1 LLGAPRDFRAPR
13 ALGDQRR
20 LEGVVVLQRVVENTL
35 LSLFFINS
43 SMDVVALDKDR
54 SGQATGLGC

>member
-1 LLGAPRDFRAPR
+1 MTKAKPMN
-13 ALGDQRR
+13 ALRR
-20 LEGVVVLQRVVENTL
+20 LQRVVENTL

-54 SGQATGLGC
+54 SGQSTGLGC